1 MSYGGREIARQFLP
15 HICSMLVLNP
25 QSGDSSGTSLEVPSE
40 ALLQVAKRA
49 GGALKKKIT
58 KIIKNLFYLTTTQ
71 TTCAAINSLPRS
83 KVENMIVTFKKPVEG
98 VRGKIRLEYGFY
110 VRKMYGKYILQ
121 RCPNRKGH
129 VPTEK
134 EKANQQRFIQ
144 QYRRAPRTVL
154 SALPK

>member
-1 MSYGGREIARQFLP
+1 
-15 HICSMLVLNP
+15 
-25 QSGDSSGTSLEVPSE
+25 
-40 ALLQVAKRA
+40 
-49 GGALKKKIT
+49 
-58 KIIKNLFYLTTTQ
+58 
-71 TTCAAINSLPRS
+71 
-83 KVENMIVTFKKPVEG
+83 MIVTFKKPVEG

>member
-1 MSYGGREIARQFLP
+1 MRRGRVEEENNQNYQKFILFNDNSNNLRGNQKHPKTPRAF
-15 HICSMLVLNP
+15 
-25 QSGDSSGTSLEVPSE
+25 SGTPH
-40 ALLQVAKRA
+40 
-49 GGALKKKIT
+49 
-58 KIIKNLFYLTTTQ
+58 
-71 TTCAAINSLPRS
+71 SLPRS

-129 VPTEK
+129 VPTPR

-144 QYRRAPRTVL
+144 QYRRAPRKVL